1 MYNLKKGLIVL
12 FVLFLLF
19 TNLSCGIPNWFNF
32 KDDEDDPITI
42 TANQITV
49 RNVELSTDDAVH
61 RMNECDISIGFLY
74 AFYDNQLSISERSLV
89 SSLRSR
95 IDWGTQYNANYI
107 PRPGSVLGTY
117 TRTENDVS
125 HEYRILSLRNAQD
138 RTINAPPDYAFSTI
152 STAGFDISG
161 IPNGQSRVYY
171 FNYQINEA
179 NSSVQI
185 TLQDQDRNV
194 IDSIEF
200 VRATNDNFAS
210 NSSNFSA
217 TKTDVSSSLVYS
229 NSDNFHVIITPF
241 VYVTLDGYSN
251 RIIFYPS
258 SSSTDNTLFNTI
270 EITRFSTS

>member
-1 MYNLKKGLIVL
+1 MHNLKKGFIIL

-125 HEYRILSLRNAQD
+125 HEYRILSLRNSQD
-138 RTINAPPDYAFSTI
+138 RTINSPPDYAFSTI

-171 FNYQINEA
+171 IDYTPV
-179 NSSVQI
+179 NSSI
-185 TLQDQDRNV
+185 RIALLDQNRNE

-200 VRATNDNFAS
+200 VRATNDTFA
-210 NSSNFSA
+210 NNASNFSS
-217 TKTDVSSSLVYS
+217 TQTDISSSIIYNPS
-229 NSDNFHVIITPF
+229 NFHVIITPF
-241 VYVTLDGYSN
+241 LYVTLEGYSN
-251 RIIFYPS
+251 RIIFYPP
-258 SSSTDNTLFNTI
+258 STSAITDSLYHSI
-270 EITRFSTS
+270 EITKFSSV